1 MKVASFQLSVAERQR
16 ITGAAEVLRLIEARC
31 QRAADEDV
39 DLLALPGF
47 IGCWYQELAQA
58 AADYLGE
65 LQRISRGAGFYLCS
79 GIYYSSCETSTRHAA
94 SLLHDGCIIL
104 EQRQLYLARWERAQ
118 QLGRGRAVE
127 VVPLNDSFT
136 AGMVI
141 NTDVFYPQVA
151 RALVLKG
158 ANLLLC
164 PVGFVEP
171 ENLCRQLA
179 GVWNLVQQNQV
190 FAVESGFKVE
200 VAGTSLWGSTIIYA
214 PLDLT
219 ADDSGFLVCADNRSG
234 WVVAELEEAK
244 RQQVLR
250 HYDVLSQLN
259 PELYQQ
265 QGLFGRYKPCGSER

>member
-1 MKVASFQLSVAERQR
+1 MKVASFQISVIERQS
-16 ITGAAEVLRLIEARC
+16 IASAADVLRLIDAMC

-39 DLLALPGF
+39 DLLVLPGF

-58 AADYLGE
+58 ADYLGE
-65 LQRISRGAGFYLCS
+65 LQRLSRGTEFYLCS

-94 SLLHDGCIIL
+94 SLLHDSRIIL
-104 EQRQLYLARWERAQ
+104 EQEQLYLARWERAQ

-127 VVPLNDSFT
+127 VVPLNDDFT
-136 AGMVI
+136 VGMVLS
-141 NTDVFYPQVA
+141 TDVFYPQVA
-151 RALVLKG
+151 RALALKG

-164 PVGFVEP
+164 PVGLVEP
-171 ENLCRQLA
+171 ENPCRQLA

-200 VAGTSLWGSTIIYA
+200 VAGTSLWGSTIIHA

-234 WVVAELEEAK
+234 WVVAELDEAK

-259 PELYQQ
+259 PELYLQ
-265 QGLFGRYKPCGSER
+265 QGMFRGWEACGSER